1 MPNQDVDG
9 AGNPAADT
17 RPRDAAAT
25 RMRETEWKYEA
36 PHGGHVPDLTG
47 LPRVA
52 AQSDL
57 GGQELIAVYYD
68 TGDLFLARA
77 GITLRRRTGGHDDG
91 WHLKL
96 PDRPGTRTEI
106 RMPLDHDVPAELY
119 ALISGR
125 VRGRPVQPVARIET
139 RRQREVLLDGSGV
152 SLAEVVADDVSAHGL
167 GDPPTSDQWSEVEVE
182 LTGGDVELLQ
192 SADAWLREC
201 GLVRSERASKLERA
215 LGERLAKARDEGTVA
230 KKKSSPSAADVVC
243 AYLRTQRDELVD
255 QDLRIRLDESEA
267 VHDMRVAARRL
278 RSALQAFG
286 RVLRPAE
293 THHVVENLR
302 WLGQALGQARD
313 EEVIADRLEAAL
325 ARLPSDLAIGSVAQR
340 IAAYRA
346 PHEDAA
352 PAAPADILDSQRYL
366 DLLDAL
372 DKLIDAPPL
381 APDADRRATK
391 LLPKLVG
398 GAFRRVGKRAADA
411 YTADAGEQRDIAL
424 HATRKAAKRARY
436 AAEVVLPATGDAAVE
451 RTIGDLKD
459 LQTALGDHQDTVL
472 TRHAVRRMG
481 IDAHNAGENAFTY
494 GLLHERESE
503 AADASL
509 ERARQVWHKAT
520 RAKRTRWMR

>member
-1 MPNQDVDG
+1 
-9 AGNPAADT
+9 
-17 RPRDAAAT
+17 
-25 RMRETEWKYEA
+25 
-36 PHGGHVPDLTG
+36 
-47 LPRVA
+47 
-52 AQSDL
+52 
-57 GGQELIAVYYD
+57 
-68 TGDLFLARA
+68 
-77 GITLRRRTGGHDDG
+77 
-91 WHLKL
+91 
-96 PDRPGTRTEI
+96 
-106 RMPLDHDVPAELY
+106 
-119 ALISGR
+119 
-125 VRGRPVQPVARIET
+125 
-139 RRQREVLLDGSGV
+139 
-152 SLAEVVADDVSAHGL
+152 
-167 GDPPTSDQWSEVEVE
+167 
-182 LTGGDVELLQ
+182 
-192 SADAWLREC
+192 
-201 GLVRSERASKLERA
+201 
-215 LGERLAKARDEGTVA
+215 
-230 KKKSSPSAADVVC
+230 
-243 AYLRTQRDELVD
+243 
-255 QDLRIRLDESEA
+255 
-267 VHDMRVAARRL
+267 MRVAARRL

-472 TRHAVRRMG
+472 TRYAVHRMG